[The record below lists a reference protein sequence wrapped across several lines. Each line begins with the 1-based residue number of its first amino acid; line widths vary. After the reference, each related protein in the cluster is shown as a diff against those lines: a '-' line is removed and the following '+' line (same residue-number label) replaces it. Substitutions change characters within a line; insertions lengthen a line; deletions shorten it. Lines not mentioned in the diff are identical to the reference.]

1 LKKLRSYPMKRF
13 LTLTLVLGAATLMN
27 GCSKC
32 SREAPVEPPP
42 AVEPNGQA
50 PVDMPNEA
58 APTDETPSAP
68 ADANAPAEAPAPEEG
83 KYK

>member
-1 LKKLRSYPMKRF
+1 MNRLF
-13 LTLTLVLGAATLMN
+13 TLALVLAAATLMN
-27 GCSKC
+27 GCTKC
-32 SREAPVEPPP
+32 SREAPVQPPP

-68 ADANAPAEAPAPEEG
+68 ADATAPADAPAAEEG
-83 KYK
+83 K

>member
-1 LKKLRSYPMKRF
+1 MNRLF
-13 LTLTLVLGAATLMN
+13 TLVLVLAAATLMS
-27 GCSKC
+27 GCTKC
-32 SREAPVEPPP
+32 SREAPVQPPPP

-68 ADANAPAEAPAPEEG
+68 ADATAPAEAPSTEEG
-83 KYK
+83 K